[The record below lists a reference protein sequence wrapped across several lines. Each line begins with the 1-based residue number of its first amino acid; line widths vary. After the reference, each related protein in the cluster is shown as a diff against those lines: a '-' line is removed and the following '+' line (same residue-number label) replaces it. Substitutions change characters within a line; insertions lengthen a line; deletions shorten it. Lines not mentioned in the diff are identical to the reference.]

1 MLIVNQIEN
10 THFSKTE
17 KEIVD
22 YIIDQGMNIEKMS
35 ANEIARNTFT
45 SAPLLVRIAKKLG
58 YSGFNEFKSA
68 YLKEL
73 SYMLEETDVDASI
86 PFLLSDDLM
95 TITKNL
101 ALLEKET
108 IQDTQQLNHH
118 DDLQEAVR
126 LLQKAQVIDVLNS
139 FLGKSKQKPPIY
151 SAIKVNGKKL
161 YEYARNGEEVEIKE
175 RDIEIMMI
183 ELIDF
188 SNNEIVFDVKC
199 SKGTY
204 IRSLCVDIAKKL
216 GYPGH
221 MSHLERRQA
230 GRFLITDCITLE
242 QLENDDY
249 SLHSIDDAL
258 CGFPQ
263 LKLDDPTPVYHG
275 KQIKSDLTGQ
285 VAIYDNQNHLLAINE
300 STGQRYLKNL
310 RGLW

>member
-17 KEIVD
+17 REIVD

-161 YEYARNGEEVEIKE
+161 YEYARNGEEVE
-175 RDIEIMMI
+175 
-183 ELIDF
+183 LIA
-188 SNNEIVFDVKC
+188 E
-199 SKGTY
+199 
-204 IRSLCVDIAKKL
+204 
-216 GYPGH
+216 
-221 MSHLERRQA
+221 
-230 GRFLITDCITLE
+230 
-242 QLENDDY
+242 
-249 SLHSIDDAL
+249 
-258 CGFPQ
+258 
-263 LKLDDPTPVYHG
+263 
-275 KQIKSDLTGQ
+275 
-285 VAIYDNQNHLLAINE
+285 
-300 STGQRYLKNL
+300 
-310 RGLW
+310 

>member
-108 IQDTQQLNHH
+108 IQDTEKLNQHDELQQAIRILEKAEII
-118 DDLQEAVR
+118 DVYGILDR
-126 LLQKAQVIDVLNS
+126 ILLAKCFQTMMADIGRNVHVID
-139 FLGKSKQKPPIY
+139 
-151 SAIKVNGKKL
+151 
-161 YEYARNGEEVEIKE
+161 
-175 RDIEIMMI
+175 
-183 ELIDF
+183 
-188 SNNEIVFDVKC
+188 
-199 SKGTY
+199 
-204 IRSLCVDIAKKL
+204 
-216 GYPGH
+216 
-221 MSHLERRQA
+221 
-230 GRFLITDCITLE
+230 
-242 QLENDDY
+242 
-249 SLHSIDDAL
+249 
-258 CGFPQ
+258 
-263 LKLDDPTPVYHG
+263 
-275 KQIKSDLTGQ
+275 QITGQ
-285 VAIYDNQNHLLAINE
+285 KRSACLAGEKHCAIIISYSGQTKEMVEVAEIYHKRNIPFISITCMAENSISRLADAHLFLSSREMLHIKIGDFASTTSLKYLFDILYAGVFSHDYKKNLGTKIVVASYVDDRQSEDEYINE
-300 STGQRYLKNL
+300 K
-310 RGLW
+310 

>member
-17 KEIVD
+17 REIVD

-73 SYMLEETDVDASI
+73 AYMLEETDVDASI

-118 DDLQEAVR
+118 DELQQAIRILEKAEIIDVYGILDR
-126 LLQKAQVIDVLNS
+126 ILLAKCFQTMMADIGRNVHVIDQITGQKRSACLADEKHCAIIISYSGQTKEMVEVAEIYHKRNIPFISITCMAENS
-139 FLGKSKQKPPIY
+139 ISRLADAHLFLS
-151 SAIKVNGKKL
+151 SREMLHIKIG
-161 YEYARNGEEVEIKE
+161 
-175 RDIEIMMI
+175 
-183 ELIDF
+183 DF
-188 SNNEIVFDVKC
+188 ASTTSLKYLFDVLYAGIF
-199 SKGTY
+199 SKNYKKNLETKIVVASY
-204 IRSLCVDIAKKL
+204 VDD
-216 GYPGH
+216 
-221 MSHLERRQA
+221 RQSE
-230 GRFLITDCITLE
+230 DE
-242 QLENDDY
+242 Y
-249 SLHSIDDAL
+249 
-258 CGFPQ
+258 
-263 LKLDDPTPVYHG
+263 
-275 KQIKSDLTGQ
+275 
-285 VAIYDNQNHLLAINE
+285 INE
-300 STGQRYLKNL
+300 K
-310 RGLW
+310 

>member
-17 KEIVD
+17 REIVD

-126 LLQKAQVIDVLNS
+126 LLQKAQVIDVYGVLNH
-139 FLGKSKQKPPIY
+139 
-151 SAIKVNGKKL
+151 V
-161 YEYARNGEEVEIKE
+161 
-175 RDIEIMMI
+175 
-183 ELIDF
+183 
-188 SNNEIVFDVKC
+188 
-199 SKGTY
+199 
-204 IRSLCVDIAKKL
+204 
-216 GYPGH
+216 
-221 MSHLERRQA
+221 
-230 GRFLITDCITLE
+230 
-242 QLENDDY
+242 
-249 SLHSIDDAL
+249 
-258 CGFPQ
+258 
-263 LKLDDPTPVYHG
+263 
-275 KQIKSDLTGQ
+275 
-285 VAIYDNQNHLLAINE
+285 LLAKHFKTLMMYIGKDVQVIDQV
-300 STGQRYLKNL
+300 TG
-310 RGLW
+310 

>member
-1 MLIVNQIEN
+1 M
-10 THFSKTE
+10 SKTE

-126 LLQKAQVIDVLNS
+126 LLQKAQVIDVYGVKTLMMYI
-139 FLGKSKQKPPIY
+139 GKDVQ
-151 SAIKVNGKKL
+151 V
-161 YEYARNGEEVEIKE
+161 
-175 RDIEIMMI
+175 
-183 ELIDF
+183 IDQ
-188 SNNEIVFDVKC
+188 V
-199 SKGTY
+199 
-204 IRSLCVDIAKKL
+204 
-216 GYPGH
+216 
-221 MSHLERRQA
+221 
-230 GRFLITDCITLE
+230 
-242 QLENDDY
+242 
-249 SLHSIDDAL
+249 
-258 CGFPQ
+258 
-263 LKLDDPTPVYHG
+263 
-275 KQIKSDLTGQ
+275 TGQ
-285 VAIYDNQNHLLAINE
+285 KRSACLADESHCAIIISYSGQTREMVEVAEIYHKRNIPFISITCMAENSISRLADVHLYLSSREMLHIKIGDFASTTSLKYLFDILYAGVFSYDYKKNLETKIVVASYVDDRQSEDEYINE
-300 STGQRYLKNL
+300 K
-310 RGLW
+310 

>member
-73 SYMLEETDVDASI
+73 SYMLEETDVDDSI

-126 LLQKAQVIDVLNS
+126 LLQKAQVIDVYGVLDHVLLAKH
-139 FLGKSKQKPPIY
+139 FKTLMMYIGKDVQ
-151 SAIKVNGKKL
+151 V
-161 YEYARNGEEVEIKE
+161 
-175 RDIEIMMI
+175 
-183 ELIDF
+183 IDQ
-188 SNNEIVFDVKC
+188 V
-199 SKGTY
+199 
-204 IRSLCVDIAKKL
+204 
-216 GYPGH
+216 
-221 MSHLERRQA
+221 
-230 GRFLITDCITLE
+230 
-242 QLENDDY
+242 
-249 SLHSIDDAL
+249 
-258 CGFPQ
+258 
-263 LKLDDPTPVYHG
+263 
-275 KQIKSDLTGQ
+275 TGQ
-285 VAIYDNQNHLLAINE
+285 KRSACLADESHCAIIISYSGQTREMVEVTEIYHKRNIPFISITCMAENSISRLADVHLYLSSREMLHIKIGDCASSTSLKYLFDILYAGVFSYNYKKNLETKIVVASYVDDRQSEDEYINE
-300 STGQRYLKNL
+300 K
-310 RGLW
+310 

>member
-126 LLQKAQVIDVLNS
+126 LLQKAQVIDVYGVLNHVLLAKH
-139 FLGKSKQKPPIY
+139 FKTLMMYIGKDVQ
-151 SAIKVNGKKL
+151 V
-161 YEYARNGEEVEIKE
+161 
-175 RDIEIMMI
+175 
-183 ELIDF
+183 IDQ
-188 SNNEIVFDVKC
+188 V
-199 SKGTY
+199 
-204 IRSLCVDIAKKL
+204 
-216 GYPGH
+216 
-221 MSHLERRQA
+221 
-230 GRFLITDCITLE
+230 
-242 QLENDDY
+242 
-249 SLHSIDDAL
+249 
-258 CGFPQ
+258 
-263 LKLDDPTPVYHG
+263 
-275 KQIKSDLTGQ
+275 TGQ
-285 VAIYDNQNHLLAINE
+285 KRSACLADESHCAIIISYSGQTREMLHIKIGDFASTTSLKYLFDILYAGVFSYDYKKNLETKIVVASYVDDRQSEDEYINE
-300 STGQRYLKNL
+300 K
-310 RGLW
+310 

>member
-17 KEIVD
+17 REIVD

-73 SYMLEETDVDASI
+73 AYMLEETDVDASI

-126 LLQKAQVIDVLNS
+126 LLQKAQVIDVYGVLNHVLLAKH
-139 FLGKSKQKPPIY
+139 FKTLMMYIGKDVQVIDQVTGQKRSACLADESHCAIIISY
-151 SAIKVNGKKL
+151 SGQTREMV
-161 YEYARNGEEVEIKE
+161 EVAEFIIKE
-175 RDIEIMMI
+175 IFHLFQLLVWQKILFQDWRMFICIFLQE
-183 ELIDF
+183 
-188 SNNEIVFDVKC
+188 KC
-199 SKGTY
+199 Y
-204 IRSLCVDIAKKL
+204 I
-216 GYPGH
+216 
-221 MSHLERRQA
+221 
-230 GRFLITDCITLE
+230 
-242 QLENDDY
+242 
-249 SLHSIDDAL
+249 
-258 CGFPQ
+258 
-263 LKLDDPTPVYHG
+263 LK
-275 KQIKSDLTGQ
+275 
-285 VAIYDNQNHLLAINE
+285 
-300 STGQRYLKNL
+300 
-310 RGLW
+310 

>member
-17 KEIVD
+17 REIVD

-108 IQDTQQLNHH
+108 IQDTEQLNHH
-118 DDLQEAVR
+118 DDLQHAIR
-126 LLQKAQVIDVLNS
+126 LLEDAKTIDVYGVLDNVLLAKHFKALMMYIDKDFQVIDQVTGQKRSACLANKNHCAIIIS
-139 FLGKSKQKPPIY
+139 YSGQTREMVEVAEIYHKRQIPFISITCMAEKSISRLANATLY
-151 SAIKVNGKKL
+151 LSSREMLHIKIG
-161 YEYARNGEEVEIKE
+161 
-175 RDIEIMMI
+175 
-183 ELIDF
+183 DF
-188 SNNEIVFDVKC
+188 ASTTSLKYLFDVLYAGIF
-199 SKGTY
+199 SKNYQKNLETNIVVASY
-204 IRSLCVDIAKKL
+204 VDD
-216 GYPGH
+216 
-221 MSHLERRQA
+221 RQSE
-230 GRFLITDCITLE
+230 DE
-242 QLENDDY
+242 Y
-249 SLHSIDDAL
+249 
-258 CGFPQ
+258 
-263 LKLDDPTPVYHG
+263 
-275 KQIKSDLTGQ
+275 
-285 VAIYDNQNHLLAINE
+285 INE
-300 STGQRYLKNL
+300 K
-310 RGLW
+310 

>member
-17 KEIVD
+17 REIVD

-126 LLQKAQVIDVLNS
+126 LLQKAQVIDVYGVLNHV
-139 FLGKSKQKPPIY
+139 Q
-151 SAIKVNGKKL
+151 V
-161 YEYARNGEEVEIKE
+161 
-175 RDIEIMMI
+175 
-183 ELIDF
+183 IDQ
-188 SNNEIVFDVKC
+188 V
-199 SKGTY
+199 
-204 IRSLCVDIAKKL
+204 
-216 GYPGH
+216 
-221 MSHLERRQA
+221 
-230 GRFLITDCITLE
+230 
-242 QLENDDY
+242 
-249 SLHSIDDAL
+249 
-258 CGFPQ
+258 
-263 LKLDDPTPVYHG
+263 
-275 KQIKSDLTGQ
+275 TGQ
-285 VAIYDNQNHLLAINE
+285 KRSACLADESHCAIIISYSGQTREMVEVAEIYHKRNIPFISITCMAENSISRLADVHLYLSSREMLHIKIGDFASTTSLKYLFDILYAGVFSYDYKKNLETKIVVASYVDDRQSEDEYINE
-300 STGQRYLKNL
+300 K
-310 RGLW
+310 

>member
-73 SYMLEETDVDASI
+73 AYMLEETDVDASI

-118 DDLQEAVR
+118 DELQQAIRILEKAEIIDVYGILDR
-126 LLQKAQVIDVLNS
+126 ILLAKCFQTMMADIGRNVHVIDQITGQKRSACLADEKHCAIIISYSGQTKEMVEVAEIYHKRNIPFISITCMAENS
-139 FLGKSKQKPPIY
+139 ISRLADAHLFLS
-151 SAIKVNGKKL
+151 SREMLHIKIG
-161 YEYARNGEEVEIKE
+161 
-175 RDIEIMMI
+175 
-183 ELIDF
+183 DF
-188 SNNEIVFDVKC
+188 ASTTSLKYLFDVLYAGIF
-199 SKGTY
+199 SKNYKKNLETKIVVASY
-204 IRSLCVDIAKKL
+204 VDD
-216 GYPGH
+216 
-221 MSHLERRQA
+221 RQSE
-230 GRFLITDCITLE
+230 DE
-242 QLENDDY
+242 Y
-249 SLHSIDDAL
+249 
-258 CGFPQ
+258 
-263 LKLDDPTPVYHG
+263 
-275 KQIKSDLTGQ
+275 
-285 VAIYDNQNHLLAINE
+285 INE
-300 STGQRYLKNL
+300 K
-310 RGLW
+310 

>member
-108 IQDTQQLNHH
+108 IQDTEKLNQHDELQQAIRILEKAEII
-118 DDLQEAVR
+118 DVYGILDR
-126 LLQKAQVIDVLNS
+126 ILLAKCFQTMMADIGRNVHVID
-139 FLGKSKQKPPIY
+139 
-151 SAIKVNGKKL
+151 
-161 YEYARNGEEVEIKE
+161 
-175 RDIEIMMI
+175 
-183 ELIDF
+183 
-188 SNNEIVFDVKC
+188 
-199 SKGTY
+199 
-204 IRSLCVDIAKKL
+204 
-216 GYPGH
+216 
-221 MSHLERRQA
+221 
-230 GRFLITDCITLE
+230 
-242 QLENDDY
+242 
-249 SLHSIDDAL
+249 
-258 CGFPQ
+258 
-263 LKLDDPTPVYHG
+263 
-275 KQIKSDLTGQ
+275 QITGQ
-285 VAIYDNQNHLLAINE
+285 KRSACLADEKHCAIIISYSGQTKEMVEVAEIYHKRNIPFISITCMAENSISRLADAHLFLSSREMLHIKIGDFASTTSLKYLFDILYAGVFSYDYKKNLETKIVVASYVDDRQSEDEYINE
-300 STGQRYLKNL
+300 K
-310 RGLW
+310 

>member
-108 IQDTQQLNHH
+108 IQDTEKLNQHDELQQAIRILEKAEII
-118 DDLQEAVR
+118 DVYGILDR
-126 LLQKAQVIDVLNS
+126 ILLAKCFQTMMADIGRNVHVID
-139 FLGKSKQKPPIY
+139 
-151 SAIKVNGKKL
+151 
-161 YEYARNGEEVEIKE
+161 
-175 RDIEIMMI
+175 
-183 ELIDF
+183 
-188 SNNEIVFDVKC
+188 
-199 SKGTY
+199 
-204 IRSLCVDIAKKL
+204 
-216 GYPGH
+216 
-221 MSHLERRQA
+221 
-230 GRFLITDCITLE
+230 
-242 QLENDDY
+242 
-249 SLHSIDDAL
+249 
-258 CGFPQ
+258 
-263 LKLDDPTPVYHG
+263 
-275 KQIKSDLTGQ
+275 QITGQ
-285 VAIYDNQNHLLAINE
+285 KRSACLADEKHCAIIISYSGQTKEMVEVAEIYHKRNIPFISITCMAENSISRLADAHLFLSSREMLHIKIGDFASTTSLKYLFDILYAGIFSKNYKKNLETKIVVASYVDDRQSEDEYINE
-300 STGQRYLKNL
+300 K
-310 RGLW
+310 

>member
-126 LLQKAQVIDVLNS
+126 LLQKAQVIDVYGVLDHVLLAKH
-139 FLGKSKQKPPIY
+139 FKTLMMYIGKDVQ
-151 SAIKVNGKKL
+151 V
-161 YEYARNGEEVEIKE
+161 
-175 RDIEIMMI
+175 
-183 ELIDF
+183 IDQ
-188 SNNEIVFDVKC
+188 V
-199 SKGTY
+199 
-204 IRSLCVDIAKKL
+204 
-216 GYPGH
+216 
-221 MSHLERRQA
+221 
-230 GRFLITDCITLE
+230 
-242 QLENDDY
+242 
-249 SLHSIDDAL
+249 
-258 CGFPQ
+258 
-263 LKLDDPTPVYHG
+263 
-275 KQIKSDLTGQ
+275 TGQ
-285 VAIYDNQNHLLAINE
+285 KRSACLADESHCAIIISYSGQTREMVEVAEIYHKRNIPFISITCMAENSISRLADVHLYLSSREMLHIKIGDFASTTSLKYLFDILYAGVFSYNYKKNLETKIVVASYVDDRQSKDEYINE
-300 STGQRYLKNL
+300 K
-310 RGLW
+310 